1 MTEASANRHNPPMD
15 ERRGSVVKGVLTLLA
30 MGLNLVF
37 WVSLLISVA
46 LLKFLVPVPAWRRL
60 TSRWMVVLAE
70 NWISGNTAI
79 FDLTGAMPR
88 ELRGVDGLRRQQW
101 YLVVSNHRSWVDI
114 LVLQA
119 TFNRRIPFLKFFLK
133 RQLIWVPLLGIA
145 WWALDF
151 PFMHRHTAAYLA
163 KHPEKRGQDLAA
175 TQLACE
181 RFREIPTSVMNFV
194 EGTRFTPAK
203 HSATGSPFRHLL
215 APRAGG
221 VSFVLSAMGGMLHS
235 MLDVTIAYAGRT
247 PSLWDLCCGRV
258 SHILVDVQ
266 QRPIEPWMSTGDY
279 AEDPAFR
286 ERFQQWLRG
295 IWTEKD
301 ARLEQ
306 QQQPAAAA

>member
-1 MTEASANRHNPPMD
+1 
-15 ERRGSVVKGVLTLLA
+15 
-30 MGLNLVF
+30 
-37 WVSLLISVA
+37 VSLLFTVA
-46 LLKFLVPVPAWRRL
+46 LLKFLVPIPAWRRL
-60 TSRWMVVLAE
+60 TSRWMVVVAE

-88 ELRGVDGLRRQQW
+88 EVHGVDGLRRQEW

-151 PFMHRHTAAYLA
+151 PFMRRHSAAYLA

-203 HSATGSPFRHLL
+203 HVATGSPFRHLL

-235 MLDVTIAYAGRT
+235 MLDVTIVYAGRT
-247 PSLWDLCCGRV
+247 PSLWDLCSGRV

-301 ARLEQ
+301 ARLERQ
-306 QQQPAAAA
+306 QQQASAA